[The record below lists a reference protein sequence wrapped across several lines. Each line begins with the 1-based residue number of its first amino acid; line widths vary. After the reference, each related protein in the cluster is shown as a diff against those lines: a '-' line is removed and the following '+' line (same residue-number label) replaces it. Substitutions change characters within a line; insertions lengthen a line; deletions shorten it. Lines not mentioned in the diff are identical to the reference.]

1 MSDIAPNQERDAIFA
16 ELFRQPENKVCFDC
30 GAANPKWTSI
40 KNGIFICFQCS
51 TKHRSF
57 DVQTSFTRSCT
68 LDRWKWR
75 ELEHMKQGGNK
86 AAKAYFDKNDL
97 VLGGQHNYTSPLAA
111 KYRAALAKKA
121 EEALKALPVAFE
133 GEDAKAGS
141 VEGNSSQVAAAESKE
156 RIVVKKAAVAGVSG
170 PILSKYFLLNL
181 RRKSQEKQ
189 THIKA
194 RKLDIDFDNL
204 GNDEEEPEVKMVAKP
219 AIKPVA
225 KMQPVEDEKSDK
237 FKNMKGISSTDYM

>member
-1 MSDIAPNQERDAIFA
+1 MSDFAPNQERDTVFI
-16 ELFRQPENKVCFDC
+16 ELFHQPENKICFDC
-30 GAANPKWTSI
+30 GAANPKWASI

-68 LDRWKWR
+68 LDRWKWKD
-75 ELEHMKQGGNK
+75 LEQMKLGGNK

-97 VLGGQHNYTSPLAA
+97 TLNGQHDYTSPLAA
-111 KYRAALAKKA
+111 KYRTVLAKKA
-121 EEALKALPVAFE
+121 EEALKAMPVAFE
-133 GEDAKAGS
+133 TEDTKAET
-141 VEGNSSQVAAAESKE
+141 VEGDSTQVAAAQQPV
-156 RIVVKKAAVAGVSG
+156 VVKKAVAAGVSG
-170 PILSKYFLLNL
+170 SVLSKYFLRNL

-204 GNDEEEPEVKMVAKP
+204 GNDEEEPEVKVAAKP

-225 KMQPVEDEKSDK
+225 KMKPVEDDKSDK
-237 FKNMKGISSTDYM
+237 FRNMKGISSTDYM